1 MEFAP
6 LHADFGA
13 EVRGVDLLS
22 AICDAELFSQLQR
35 GFEEYSVLLLRGQT
49 VTDDLQATFARGFGS
64 LEQTKVGSSGFG
76 TFYSRMN
83 NIGPDGEVVPPTD
96 RALLIAKAN
105 QLWHTDSSFKTL
117 PAVASVLSARV
128 IPSNGGE
135 TEFVSTRAT
144 WERLDKGTQQ
154 NLLNKVAIHSYATSR
169 NQIDPSMMT
178 EAEHAA
184 LPPVRRPL
192 TWLNPKNGRRSLYL
206 ASHAGAIEGME
217 EAAGK
222 ALLESLIDQATQP
235 EYRYTHAWKEGD
247 VLIWDN
253 RATMHRGKPW
263 QGGEPRSIVRITVSA
278 SSAYGVEQTML
289 GLANQTA
296 LA

>member
-1 MEFAP
+1 FIP
-6 LHADFGA
+6 LHNDFGA
-13 EVRGVDLLS
+13 EVRGVDLLG

-49 VTDDLQATFARGFGS
+49 VSDDLQATFARGFGA
-64 LEQTKVGSSGFG
+64 LERTKVGSSGSG

-83 NIGPDGEVVPPTD
+83 NIGPDGSVVPPTD

-105 QLWHTDSSFKTL
+105 QLWHTDSSFKAL

-128 IPSNGGE
+128 IPSRGGE
-135 TEFVSTRAT
+135 TEFVSTRAA
-144 WERLDKGTQQ
+144 WERLDDATQQ
-154 NLLNKVAIHSYATSR
+154 DLLNKIAIHSYATSR

-206 ASHAGAIEGME
+206 ASHAGAI
-217 EAAGK
+217 
-222 ALLESLIDQATQP
+222 
-235 EYRYTHAWKEGD
+235 
-247 VLIWDN
+247 
-253 RATMHRGKPW
+253 
-263 QGGEPRSIVRITVSA
+263 
-278 SSAYGVEQTML
+278 
-289 GLANQTA
+289 
-296 LA
+296 

>member
-22 AICDAELFSQLQR
+22 AICDAALFSQLQR
-35 GFEEYSVLLLRGQT
+35 GFEDYSVLLLRGQT

-128 IPSNGGE
+128 IPSKGGE

-144 WERLDKGTQQ
+144 WERLDKATQQ